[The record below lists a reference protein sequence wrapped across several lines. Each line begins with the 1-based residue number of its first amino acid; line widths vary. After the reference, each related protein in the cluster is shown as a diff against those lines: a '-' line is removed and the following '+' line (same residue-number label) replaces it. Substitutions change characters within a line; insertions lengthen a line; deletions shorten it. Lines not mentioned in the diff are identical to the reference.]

1 MIKKFLQCTTIRERI
16 DMLSNTVLG
25 DWSDQDLNIILSA
38 LGFEADSYAAKGD
51 KISAI
56 EKYLAD
62 YKHKVELESTM
73 NCEQIDNTP
82 ARDAGATLYE
92 EKGLAGVL
100 KKVLDK

>member
-1 MIKKFLQCTTIRERI
+1 MIKKFLQCATIRERI

-25 DWSDQDLNIILSA
+25 DWSDQDLNIILSS
-38 LGFEADSYAAKGD
+38 LGFETESYAAKDD

-62 YKHKVELESTM
+62 YKREVERENTM
-73 NCEQIDNTP
+73 NCEQIDSTP

-92 EKGLAGVL
+92 EKGLGGIL
-100 KKVLDK
+100 KKAINR